1 MCSPANTIGHS
12 VLLIS
17 FFKRLKV
24 PSIVAKPYPS
34 SLICLWKS
42 CLITKSCIDEKS
54 SSSSFWRSMYLIV
67 YLLKKSCNV
76 IFSINVISSSKWCVL
91 FKNKIKLFKELRLL
105 GRLGHSCYIFLSL
118 YILISFFYLLI
129 SQIRFKCLQN

>member
-76 IFSINVISSSKWCVL
+76 IFSIHVISSSKWCVL

-105 GRLGHSCYIFLSL
+105 GRFVHSCYIFLSL